1 MGYLML
7 RLKAIGL
14 AIAVG
19 ALAMACGGADE
30 GNGGDVCLTEG
41 SGDRT
46 SYPAAPYGTQE
57 CSVITDHSFVDGE
70 GAAVTLGGVYADAD
84 AKVLLLTTSAGWC
97 PACIEEQPTLEA
109 WHNTYGSQGLRVV
122 GTLFAD
128 ENDSPVGAEYAA
140 NWQNQYNLTFPV
152 VADTEQVLSAY
163 YDSSKAPMNMI
174 INVATMQ
181 IVRVIV
187 GADTETVQSIIEA
200 GLQ

>member
-1 MGYLML
+1 
-7 RLKAIGL
+7 
-14 AIAVG
+14 
-19 ALAMACGGADE
+19 MACGGSDD
-30 GNGGDVCLTEG
+30 GSGGDDVCLTEDL
-41 SGDRT
+41 GDRS
-46 SYPAAPYGTQE
+46 SYPAAPYGTEE
-57 CSVITDHSFVDGE
+57 CSVISDHSFVDGE
-70 GAAVTLGGVYADAD
+70 GTAVTLGSIYADAG

-97 PACIEEQPTLEA
+97 PACIEEQPQLEA
-109 WHNTYGSQGLRVV
+109 WHNAYGSQGLRVV

-140 NWQNQYNLTFPV
+140 NWQSQYSLTFPV

-187 GADTETVQSIIEA
+187 GADTATVESIIEA